1 MMNKWACV
9 LLLSFFSLMA
19 VNGENLTSKIK
30 RFYAQLDKSKVSADV
45 LNRYLLSNAS
55 HSGNSNSKTPEL
67 ELRAYKPLLLLQLD
81 YDRSKK
87 IVPTASIYDVLSLD
101 TLNFEIAFMDKDGLL
116 VATLRSPNSTS
127 SAFELNLTSSG
138 GQPTFIT
145 NSTFPKDTVTS
156 KNINDRAISIRDI
169 QRLQPDVIL
178 SFNQLAQTFLFL
190 KAEKLYVYR
199 IQFHDSF
206 ELDRYVDIVI
216 RGKK

>member
-1 MMNKWACV
+1 MNRWAC
-9 LLLSFFSLMA
+9 LLLVSFIGLNA
-19 VNGENLTSKIK
+19 IGVENLTTRIK
-30 RFYAQLDKSKVSADV
+30 RFYAQMDKNSVCTDII
-45 LNRYLLSNAS
+45 NRYLQSRAS
-55 HSGNSNSKTPEL
+55 HSLNAHNTTPSFDL
-67 ELRAYKPLLLLQLD
+67 HSYKPLLLLQLD
-81 YDRSKK
+81 YNISKK
-87 IVPTASIYDVLSLD
+87 LDPSGSIYDVLLLD
-101 TLNFEIAFMDKDGLL
+101 TLNYEIAFLDKEGLL
-116 VATLRSPNSTS
+116 VATLNSPKNSSTPS
-127 SAFELNLTSSG
+127 QLNLTSLG
-138 GQPTFIT
+138 GRPSFIA

-190 KAEKLYVYR
+190 KANKIFVYR

>member
-9 LLLSFFSLMA
+9 LLLSISSLAA
-19 VNGENLTSKIK
+19 VEGENITSKIK
-30 RFYAQLDKSKVSADV
+30 RFYGQQDKSQVCADV
-45 LNRYLLSNAS
+45 INRYLLSSAS
-55 HSGNSNSKTPEL
+55 HSGTANSKTPEL
-67 ELRAYKPLLLLQLD
+67 DLRAYKPLLLLQLD

-87 IVPTASIYDVLSLD
+87 IAPTGSVYDALRLD
-101 TLNFEIAFMDKDGLL
+101 TLNFEIAFLDKDGLL
-116 VATLRSPNSTS
+116 VATLRSPNNTTS
-127 SAFELNLTSSG
+127 NFVLNLTSSG
-138 GQPTFIT
+138 GQPTFIA
-145 NSTFPKDTVTS
+145 NSDFPKDSVTL

-190 KAEKLYVYR
+190 KANKIFVYR

-206 ELDRYVDIVI
+206 ELDRYVDLVI